1 MRGKLGILLTAT
13 LFLLSCSNGEKVSK
27 AEKVKKEKGLQS
39 RVCSDDT
46 VLAEGKDIKV
56 TLADYRS
63 TWKLLNPKAKEFFK
77 NHPEELLRR
86 MVNRRLVLAYVKDS
100 GLAKEYGLD
109 REMEEFKKEYL
120 SRKFVSDLARKRVKP
135 ISEEE
140 IEKRFR
146 ELFPNKD
153 PKEISQG
160 DREFIKN
167 ELQVKAYDRA
177 VSSVYSEI
185 EKKLK
190 VVKKD
195 GKLTIE
201 CCGIKV
207 SEELGKDPK
216 KQKEKLK
223 ERFLTEYFYNQAL
236 KAGYDKDPE
245 FKRMFTEYFAGKAIE
260 VFKRELSKKIEVKP
274 EEVEDYY
281 QRNKEKFKM
290 PERVKAVV
298 FYFSDEKRAKEAKE
312 LLDKGKS
319 WQEVAKRFGQF
330 NARERVYYK
339 DAKDP
344 IGVAIF
350 SIGNPKG
357 KEAIIISLS
366 EKRYALVY
374 PVQYIPGGPI
384 PFDKAKKFIELKL
397 KERKLREAEEKE
409 LSKLWKEYKVKLEN
423 LSCLR

>member
-260 VFKRELSKKIEVKP
+260 VFRKELSKGIKP
-274 EEVEDYY
+274 TPQEVEEFY
-281 QRNKEKFKM
+281 QKNIDKFNM
-290 PERVKAVV
+290 PDRVKAVV
-298 FYFSDEKRAKEAKE
+298 FYFRDKKQAEEAEK
-312 LLDKGKS
+312 LLMKGKS
-319 WQEVAKRFGQF
+319 WQEIAKRFGQF
-330 NARERVYYK
+330 NAKEKTYYK

-344 IGVAIF
+344 IGIALF
-350 SIGNPKG
+350 SIGNPKER
-357 KEAIIISLS
+357 KPVIISLS
-366 EKRYALVY
+366 EDRYALIY
-374 PVQYIPGGPI
+374 PLKYEPGGSI
-384 PFDKAKKFIELKL
+384 PLKRAERFIALKL
-397 KERKLREAEEKE
+397 KEQKLREKEEEKLKE
-409 LSKLWKEYKVKLEN
+409 LWKEYGVKLEN
-423 LSCLR
+423 LDCLR